1 LLSQTPSKHKPN
13 PLNNKFEEVFR
24 SEESCVEYI
33 KKLRWGGEYI
43 CPHPRCKATEQ
54 PYYHKK
60 RNLFQCKSCERQYS
74 VLTGTLFHNSNKSLL
89 RWFNFLWILMSQR
102 IVRRKYAVGIT
113 TNQFLELGLS
123 SEIVYSWYNKVRSV
137 MFNSKTDQLKGTV
150 KLDII
155 SVGAFLKPKIILAL
169 EDRGDKIG
177 RTQIQLFDDNP
188 DKLKE
193 FFSERLREDV
203 KLIVKSELHKK
214 IKQSWENVELDKI
227 NKHSLPSKKITITE
241 VGKLFSDW
249 WWWGC
254 DDKPSC
260 WRNHGPKTKRNNHLD
275 EFAYIFNHRNNS
287 QWQRFE
293 KFMDRACNT
302 K

>member
-1 LLSQTPSKHKPN
+1 MLSQTPSKQKQNHI
-13 PLNNKFEEVFR
+13 NNKFEEVSR

-60 RNLFQCKSCERQYS
+60 RNLFQCKSCKHQYS

-89 RWFNFLWILMSQR
+89 LWFNFLWILMSQR
-102 IVRRKYAVGIT
+102 IVRHKYAVGIT

-123 SEIVYSWYNKVRSV
+123 SEIVYNWLYKARDV

-155 SVGAFLKPKIILAL
+155 TVGALEPKIIFAL

-177 RTQIQLFDDNP
+177 RIQIQFNDKP
-188 DKLKE
+188 DKFKKFIL
-193 FFSERLREDV
+193 ERLKKDA
-203 KLIVKSELHKK
+203 KLIVKKDLQEE
-214 IKQSWENVELDKI
+214 IKQYSENVELDKG
-227 NKHSLPSKKITITE
+227 NKHSLPSKKTTITE

-249 WWWGC
+249 WWWC
-254 DDKPSC
+254 WDDKPSC

-275 EFAYIFNHRNNS
+275 EFAYIFNHRHYS